1 MYLSAVLEEDAGRQV
16 DDGKDEVYQG
26 GCIVLIMCNGHLS
39 LTAGEEIILMMGVEQ
54 FSKTNI
60 HFILHTRRLLKSAHV
75 FSWRGAVPENT
86 LDFGTGCSMIHN
98 VSKYHFK
105 I

>member
-26 GCIVLIMCNGHLS
+26 GYIVLIMCNGHLS

-75 FSWRGAVPENT
+75 FS
-86 LDFGTGCSMIHN
+86 
-98 VSKYHFK
+98 
-105 I
+105 